1 VLHKRDLAVTVSPL
15 RFGRGGENLMVDT
28 PGAEAPSSPDITHVN
43 PSAEKTWMGHPRQLA
58 RLFSIEMWERFGFY
72 GMRALLVLYLVKHFL
87 LAQYQASGIV
97 GGYLSLVYLTPVIGG
112 WLADYYLGSKRSV
125 KWGALV
131 MALGYLLLCF
141 GGDQAKPYATIDGQR
156 YEVQVER
163 GGALLDSTDTKQWVV
178 AGGQRLAIHG
188 LPDGSVQLVADNGQ
202 VAKTVAKDS
211 FQPGAD
217 RSPFYL
223 TLMLVALSLIV
234 IGNGF
239 FKPNISTIVG
249 SLYKQGDRR
258 RDAGFTIFYMGIN
271 VGSIGSQILCPIF
284 VNWFGWWAGFAI
296 VVVGMLIG
304 YALIQFDGGR
314 LAGYGEPPE
323 RSGPDRTWLIYI
335 LSLASVP
342 LFWLIFRNVMTT
354 PEAAPGSGL
363 WGYIVATPFLGKV
376 LFITFLAA
384 VIGIPIWSWRV
395 GTKVEFQMMLAAIIL
410 VIFNVT
416 FWTLFEQAASS
427 LTLFADSNTTLELFG
442 FFISA
447 PQTQNFNPIT
457 IVVFAPI
464 MSWLWLSLAKK
475 GWEPSIQVKFGI
487 ALLLVGLGFVVLA
500 WSKSTANADFRVA
513 LWWLVLTYFLHSIAE
528 LCISPVGLSM
538 ITKLSIARVVGMMM
552 GVWFLSISI
561 GEYLAGAA
569 AQSASVQT
577 VGGQVTN
584 PQLALETYAHTFM
597 TGGEMTMIAGVI
609 LLAISPWL
617 KKLMHGVN

>member
-1 VLHKRDLAVTVSPL
+1 
-15 RFGRGGENLMVDT
+15 
-28 PGAEAPSSPDITHVN
+28 
-43 PSAEKTWMGHPRQLA
+43 MGHPRQLA

-87 LAQYQASGIV
+87 LEQYQASGIV

-131 MALGYLLLCF
+131 MAVGYLLLCF

-163 GGALLDSTDTKQWVV
+163 SGSLLDSTATKQWVV
-178 AGGQRLAIHG
+178 ADGQRLGIRG
-188 LPDGSVQLVADNGQ
+188 QPDGSVQLVAENGQ
-202 VAKTVAKDS
+202 VAKSVAKDA
-211 FQPGAD
+211 FKPGAE

-249 SLYKQGDRR
+249 SLYKKDDRR

-271 VGSIGSQILCPIF
+271 IGSIGSQILCPIF

-304 YALIQFDGGR
+304 YTLIQFDGGR
-314 LAGYGEPPE
+314 LAGYGEPPKRE
-323 RSGPDRTWLIYI
+323 GPDRAWLIYA
-335 LSLASVP
+335 LSIASVP
-342 LFWLIFRNVMTT
+342 LFWLIFRNVMNT
-354 PEAAPGSGL
+354 PEAEPGSGL

-384 VIGIPIWSWRV
+384 IIGIPIWSWKV
-395 GTKVEFQMMLAAIIL
+395 GTRVEFQMMLAAVIL

-442 FFISA
+442 IPISA

-457 IVVFAPI
+457 IVIFAPI
-464 MSWLWLSLAKK
+464 LSWLWLALAKK

-500 WSKSTANADFRVA
+500 WSRTTANADFRVA

-569 AQSASVQT
+569 AQAASVQT

-597 TGGEMTMIAGVI
+597 TGGELTMAAGVI

-617 KKLMHGVN
+617 RKLMHGVK

>member
-1 VLHKRDLAVTVSPL
+1 
-15 RFGRGGENLMVDT
+15 MVDT
-28 PGAEAPSSPDITHVN
+28 PGAEVPSSPDITHVD
-43 PSAEKTWMGHPRQLA
+43 PTAQKTWMGHPRQLA

-87 LAQYQASGIV
+87 LEQYQASGIV
-97 GGYLSLVYLTPVIGG
+97 GGYLSLVYLTPLIGG
-112 WLADYYLGSKRSV
+112 LLADQFLGSKRSV
-125 KWGALV
+125 KFGALV
-131 MALGYLLLCF
+131 MALGYLVLCF
-141 GGDQAKPYATIDGQR
+141 GGEQAKPYATIDGQR
-156 YEVQVER
+156 YDVQVAR
-163 GGALLDSTDTKQWVV
+163 GGSLLDSTDVKQSIVFN
-178 AGGQRLAIHG
+178 GQQLSIHG
-188 LPDGSVQLVADNGQ
+188 MPDGSIQLVGGNGQ
-202 VAKTVAKDS
+202 VTKTVAKDA
-211 FQPGAD
+211 FKPGAE

-223 TLMLVALSLIV
+223 TLMLMALGLIV

-271 VGSIGSQILCPIF
+271 IGSIGSQILCPIF
-284 VNWFGWWAGFAI
+284 VNLFGWWAGFAI

-304 YALIQFDGGR
+304 WALIQFDGGR

-323 RSGPDRTWLIYI
+323 RSGPDRAPLIYV
-335 LSLASVP
+335 LSLLSVP

-354 PEAAPGSGL
+354 PAAAEGTGV
-363 WGYIVATPFLGKV
+363 WGYILATPFLGKV
-376 LFITFLAA
+376 LFVTFLAA

-395 GTKVEFQMMLAAIIL
+395 GTRAEAQMMLAAIIL

-427 LTLFADSNTTLELFG
+427 LTLFADSNTTLHLFG
-442 FFISA
+442 FFVSA

-457 IVVFAPI
+457 IVLFAPVL
-464 MSWLWLSLAKK
+464 SWLWLALAKR

-500 WSKSTANADFRVA
+500 WSQGTANAAFRVS

-569 AQSASVQT
+569 AQAASVQT

-584 PQLALETYAHTFM
+584 PQVALQTYSHTFLV
-597 TGGEMTMIAGVI
+597 GGEMTMAAGVI

-617 KKLMHGVN
+617 RKLMHGVD

>member
-1 VLHKRDLAVTVSPL
+1 
-15 RFGRGGENLMVDT
+15 MVDT
-28 PGAEAPSSPDITHVN
+28 PGAEAPTSPDITHVD
-43 PSAEKTWMGHPRQLA
+43 PAAEKTWFGHPRQLA
-58 RLFSIEMWERFGFY
+58 WLFSIEAMERFGFY

-87 LAQYQASGIV
+87 LEQYQASGIV
-97 GGYLSLVYLTPVIGG
+97 GGFLSLVYLTPLIGG

-125 KWGALV
+125 KWGAMV
-131 MALGYLLLCF
+131 MGIGYLLLCF
-141 GGDQAKPYATIDGQR
+141 GGQQAQPYAKIDGQR
-156 YEVQVER
+156 YEVQVDR
-163 GGALLDSTDTKQWVV
+163 GKSLLDSTATTQSVV
-178 AGGQRLAIHG
+178 VNGQQLTIHG
-188 LPDGSVQLVADNGQ
+188 LPDGSVQLVAPNGQ
-202 VAKTVAKDS
+202 VGKTVAKNA
-211 FQPGAD
+211 FQPGAE

-271 VGSIGSQILCPIF
+271 LGSIGSQILSPIF
-284 VNWFGWWAGFAI
+284 VNLWGWWAGFAI
-296 VVVGMLIG
+296 VVLGMG
-304 YALIQFDGGR
+304 VAYALVEFDGGR
-314 LAGYGEPPE
+314 LDGYGEPPE
-323 RSGPDRTWLIYI
+323 RSGPDRAWLIYL
-335 LSLASVP
+335 LSIVSVP
-342 LFWLIFRNVMTT
+342 VFWAIFRNVMTS
-354 PEAAPGSGL
+354 PEAAAGSGV

-376 LFITFLAA
+376 LFVTFLAA
-384 VIGIPIWSWRV
+384 VIGIPIWSYKV
-395 GTKVEFQMMLAAIIL
+395 GTKQEFQMMLAAIIL
-410 VIFNVT
+410 VVFNVT

-427 LTLFADSNTTLELFG
+427 LTLFADSNTTLHLFG

-457 IVVFAPI
+457 IVIFAPI
-464 MSWLWLSLAKK
+464 MSWLWIWLSKR

-500 WSKSTANADFRVA
+500 WSTGTANADFRVA

-569 AQSASVQT
+569 AQAASVQT

-584 PQLALETYAHTFM
+584 PALALHTYAHTFM
-597 TGGEMTMIAGVI
+597 IGGESTMVAGVI

-617 KKLMHGVN
+617 KKIMHGVM

>member
-1 VLHKRDLAVTVSPL
+1 
-15 RFGRGGENLMVDT
+15 MVDT
-28 PGAEAPSSPDITHVN
+28 PGAEAPTSPDITHVD
-43 PSAEKTWMGHPRQLA
+43 PSAAKTWMGHPRQLA

-131 MALGYLLLCF
+131 MAAGYLLLCF

-163 GGALLDSTDTKQWVV
+163 GGSLLDSTKTKQWVV
-178 AGGQRLAIHG
+178 ADRQRLTIRG

-202 VAKTVAKDS
+202 VAKTIAKEA
-211 FQPGAD
+211 FQPGAT

-271 VGSIGSQILCPIF
+271 IGSIGSQILCPIF
-284 VNWFGWWAGFAI
+284 VDWFGWWAGFAI

-304 YALIQFDGGR
+304 YALVQFDGGR
-314 LAGYGEPPE
+314 LAGYGEPPK
-323 RSGPDRTWLIYI
+323 RSGPDRALLIYI
-335 LSLASVP
+335 LSIASVP
-342 LFWLIFRNVMTT
+342 LFWLVFRNVMNT
-354 PEAAPGSGL
+354 PEAAPGSGI

-376 LFITFLAA
+376 LFITFLGA
-384 VIGIPIWSWRV
+384 VIGIPIWSWRA
-395 GTKVEFQMMLAAIIL
+395 GSRVEFQMMLAAIIL

-442 FFISA
+442 IPISA

-457 IVVFAPI
+457 IVIFAPI
-464 MSWLWLSLAKK
+464 MSWLWIGLSKK

-500 WSKSTANADFRVA
+500 WSEGTANADFRVA

-569 AQSASVQT
+569 AQAASVQT
-577 VGGQVTN
+577 VGGEVTN
-584 PQLALETYAHTFM
+584 PQLALQTYAHTFM
-597 TGGEMTMIAGVI
+597 VGGKLTMIAGAI
-609 LLAISPWL
+609 LLAISPL
-617 KKLMHGVN
+617 LRKLMHGVK

>member
-1 VLHKRDLAVTVSPL
+1 
-15 RFGRGGENLMVDT
+15 MVDT
-28 PGAEAPSSPDITHVN
+28 PGAEVPTSPDITHVD

-131 MALGYLLLCF
+131 MAVGYLLLCF
-141 GGDQAKPYATIDGQR
+141 GGDQAKPYAKIEGQR

-163 GGALLDSTDTKQWVV
+163 GGSLLDSTETKQWVV
-178 AGGQRLAIHG
+178 ANGQRLTIHG
-188 LPDGSVQLVADNGQ
+188 MPDGSVQLVADNGQ
-202 VAKTVAKDS
+202 VAKTIAKDA
-211 FQPGAD
+211 FQPGAT

-271 VGSIGSQILCPIF
+271 IGSIGSQILCPIF
-284 VNWFGWWAGFAI
+284 VDWFGWWAGFAI

-314 LAGYGEPPE
+314 LAGYGEPPK
-323 RSGPDRTWLIYI
+323 RSGPDRALLIYI
-335 LSLASVP
+335 LSIASVP
-342 LFWLIFRNVMTT
+342 LFWLIFRNVMNT
-354 PEAAPGSGL
+354 PEAPAGSGL

-384 VIGIPIWSWRV
+384 VIGIPIWSWRA
-395 GTKVEFQMMLAAIIL
+395 GSRVEFQMMLAAIIL

-442 FFISA
+442 IPISA

-464 MSWLWLSLAKK
+464 MSWLWIALSKK

-500 WSKSTANADFRVA
+500 WSEGTANANFRVA

-569 AQSASVQT
+569 AQAASVQT
-577 VGGQVTN
+577 VGGEVTN
-584 PQLALETYAHTFM
+584 PQLALQTYAHTFM
-597 TGGEMTMIAGVI
+597 VGGEMTMIAGVI

-617 KKLMHGVN
+617 RKLMHGVK

>member
-1 VLHKRDLAVTVSPL
+1 
-15 RFGRGGENLMVDT
+15 MVDT
-28 PGAEAPSSPDITHVN
+28 PGAEAPTSPDITHVD
-43 PSAEKTWMGHPRQLA
+43 PAAEKTWLGHPRQLA
-58 RLFSIEMWERFGFY
+58 RLFSVEMWERFGFY
-72 GMRALLVLYLVKHFL
+72 GMRALLVLYLTKHFL
-87 LAQYQASGIV
+87 IADYQANGIV

-131 MALGYLLLCF
+131 MAVGYFLLCF
-141 GGDQAKPYATIDGQR
+141 GGQQATPYATIDGQR

-163 GGALLDSTDTKQWVV
+163 SGSVLDTKETKQWIV
-178 AGGQRLAIHG
+178 ANGQNLTIHG
-188 LPDGSVQLVADNGQ
+188 LPDGSVQLVGPNGQ
-202 VAKTVAKDS
+202 VAKTVAKNG
-211 FQPGAD
+211 FQPGAE
-217 RSPFYL
+217 RSPFYM

-249 SLYKQGDRR
+249 SLYGKGDRR
-258 RDAGFTIFYMGIN
+258 RDAGFTIFYWGIN
-271 VGSIGSQILCPIF
+271 IGSIGGQVLCPIF
-284 VNWFGWWAGFAI
+284 VSWFGWWAGFAV

-304 YALIQFDGGR
+304 YAMIQFDGGR

-323 RSGPDRTWLIYI
+323 RGGSDRAWLIYL
-335 LSLASVP
+335 LSIVSVP
-342 LFWLIFRNVMTT
+342 IFWAIFRNVMTT
-354 PEAAPGSGL
+354 PEAAAGSGL
-363 WGYIVATPFLGKV
+363 WGYIAATPFLGKV
-376 LFITFLAA
+376 LFLTFLAA
-384 VIGIPIWSWRV
+384 VIGIPIWSYKV
-395 GTKVEFQMMLAAIIL
+395 GNRQEFQMMLAAIIL
-410 VIFNVT
+410 VVFNVT

-427 LTLFADSNTTLELFG
+427 LTLFADRNTTLELFG
-442 FFISA
+442 IFVSA

-457 IVVFAPI
+457 IVIFAPI
-464 MSWLWLSLAKK
+464 MSWLWIWLSKR

-500 WSKSTANADFRVA
+500 WSTGTANADFRVA

-569 AQSASVQT
+569 AQAASVQT
-577 VGGQVTN
+577 VGGEVTN
-584 PQLALETYAHTFM
+584 PQLALHTYAHTFM
-597 TGGEMTMIAGVI
+597 IGGESTMVAGVI

-617 KKLMHGVN
+617 KKIMHGVM

>member
-1 VLHKRDLAVTVSPL
+1 
-15 RFGRGGENLMVDT
+15 MVDT
-28 PGAEAPSSPDITHVN
+28 PGAEAPSSPDITHVD

-97 GGYLSLVYLTPVIGG
+97 GGYLSLVYLTPLIGG
-112 WLADYYLGSKRSV
+112 LLADQYLGSKRSV

-131 MALGYLLLCF
+131 MAVGYLLLCF
-141 GGDQAKPYATIDGQR
+141 GGDQAKPYAVVDGQR

-163 GGALLDSTDTKQWVV
+163 GGALLDSKETKQWVI
-178 AGGQRLAIHG
+178 ADGQRLTIHG
-188 LPDGSVQLVADNGQ
+188 LPDGSVQLLANNGQ
-202 VAKTVAKDS
+202 VAKTVAKNA
-211 FQPGAD
+211 FEPGAE

-249 SLYKQGDRR
+249 SLYRQGDRR

-271 VGSIGSQILCPIF
+271 IGSIGSQVLCPFF
-284 VNWFGWWAGFAI
+284 VNWFGWWAGFGI

-314 LAGYGEPPE
+314 LAGYGEPPQ
-323 RSGPDRTWLIYI
+323 RSGPDRAWLIYL
-335 LSLASVP
+335 LSIASVP
-342 LFWLIFRNVMTT
+342 LFWLIFRNVMNS
-354 PEAAPGSGL
+354 PEAAPGSGI

-376 LFITFLAA
+376 LFATFLAA
-384 VIGIPIWSWRV
+384 IIGIPVWSWRV
-395 GTKVEFQMMLAAIIL
+395 GTRAELQMMVAAIIL

-442 FFISA
+442 IPISA

-457 IVVFAPI
+457 IVIFAPI
-464 MSWLWLSLAKK
+464 LSWLWLALAKK

-500 WSKSTANADFRVA
+500 WSRGTAGADFRVA

-584 PQLALETYAHTFM
+584 PQVALETYAHTFM
-597 TGGEMTMIAGVI
+597 VGGEMTMAAGVI

-617 KKLMHGVN
+617 KKLMHGVD

>member
-1 VLHKRDLAVTVSPL
+1 
-15 RFGRGGENLMVDT
+15 MVDT
-28 PGAEAPSSPDITHVN
+28 PGAEAPSSPDITHVDASN
-43 PSAEKTWMGHPRQLA
+43 QRTWLGHPRQLA
-58 RLFSIEMWERFGFY
+58 RLFSVEMWERFGFY
-72 GMRALLVLYLVKHFL
+72 GMRALLVLYLTKHFL
-87 LAQYQASGIV
+87 IADYQANGIV

-131 MALGYLLLCF
+131 MAVGYLLLCF
-141 GGDQAKPYATIDGQR
+141 GGDQAKPYATIEGQR
-156 YEVQVER
+156 YEIQVAR
-163 GGALLDSTDTKQWVV
+163 SGSVLDTKDTKQWLV
-178 AGGQRLAIHG
+178 ADGQRLTIRG
-188 LPDGSVQLVADNGQ
+188 LPDGSVQLVGDNGQ

-211 FQPGAD
+211 FQPGAE

-249 SLYKQGDRR
+249 TLYDKGDRR
-258 RDAGFTIFYMGIN
+258 RDAGFTIFYWGIN
-271 VGSIGSQILCPIF
+271 IGSIGGQILCPIF
-284 VNWFGWWAGFAI
+284 TTWFGWWAGFAV

-304 YALIQFDGGR
+304 YSLIQFDGGR

-323 RSGPDRTWLIYI
+323 RTGPDRAWVIYI
-335 LSLASVP
+335 LSLLSIP
-342 LFWLIFRNVMTT
+342 IFWLIFRNVMNTH
-354 PEAAPGSGL
+354 EAAAGSGL

-376 LFITFLAA
+376 LFVTFLAA
-384 VIGIPIWSWRV
+384 VIGIPIWSYRV
-395 GTKVEFQMMLAAIIL
+395 GNKAEFQMMLAAIIL
-410 VIFNVT
+410 VVFNVT

-427 LTLFADSNTTLELFG
+427 LTLFADRNTTLELFG
-442 FFISA
+442 IFVSA

-457 IVVFAPI
+457 IVIFAPI
-464 MSWLWLSLAKK
+464 MSWLWIALAKK
-475 GWEPSIQVKFGI
+475 GLEPSIQVKFGI
-487 ALLLVGLGFVVLA
+487 ALLLVGLGFVVLS
-500 WSKSTANADFRVA
+500 WSTATANADFRVA

-569 AQSASVQT
+569 AQAASVQT
-577 VGGQVTN
+577 VGGEVTN
-584 PQLALETYAHTFM
+584 PQLALQTYSHTFLI
-597 TGGEMTMIAGVI
+597 GGESTMVAGVI

-617 KKLMHGVN
+617 RKLMHGVK

>member
-1 VLHKRDLAVTVSPL
+1 
-15 RFGRGGENLMVDT
+15 MVDT
-28 PGAEAPSSPDITHVN
+28 PGAEAPSSPDITHVD

-97 GGYLSLVYLTPVIGG
+97 GGYLSLVYLTPLIGG
-112 WLADYYLGSKRSV
+112 LLADQYLGSKRSV

-131 MALGYLLLCF
+131 MAVGYLLLCF
-141 GGDQAKPYATIDGQR
+141 GGDQAKPYAVVDGQR

-163 GGALLDSTDTKQWVV
+163 GGALLDSKETKQWVV
-178 AGGQRLAIHG
+178 ADGQRLTIHG
-188 LPDGSVQLVADNGQ
+188 LPDGSVQLLANNGQ
-202 VAKTVAKDS
+202 VAKTVAKNA
-211 FQPGAD
+211 FEPGAE

-249 SLYKQGDRR
+249 SLYRQGDRR

-271 VGSIGSQILCPIF
+271 IGSIGSQVLCPFF
-284 VNWFGWWAGFAI
+284 VNWFGWWAGFGI

-314 LAGYGEPPE
+314 LAGYGEPPQ
-323 RSGPDRTWLIYI
+323 RSGPDRAWLIYL
-335 LSLASVP
+335 LSIASVP
-342 LFWLIFRNVMTT
+342 LFWLIFRNVMNS
-354 PEAAPGSGL
+354 PEAAPGSGI

-376 LFITFLAA
+376 LFATFLAA
-384 VIGIPIWSWRV
+384 IIGIPVWSWRV
-395 GTKVEFQMMLAAIIL
+395 GTKAELQMMVAAIIL

-442 FFISA
+442 IPISA

-457 IVVFAPI
+457 IVIFAPI
-464 MSWLWLSLAKK
+464 LSWLWLALAKK

-500 WSKSTANADFRVA
+500 WSRGTAGADFRVA

-584 PQLALETYAHTFM
+584 PQVALETYAHTFM
-597 TGGEMTMIAGVI
+597 VGGEMTMAAGVI

-617 KKLMHGVN
+617 KKLMHGVD

>member
-1 VLHKRDLAVTVSPL
+1 
-15 RFGRGGENLMVDT
+15 MVDT
-28 PGAEAPSSPDITHVN
+28 PGAEAPNSPDITHVN
-43 PSAEKTWMGHPRQLA
+43 ADSEKTWLGHPRQLA
-58 RLFSIEMWERFGFY
+58 RLFSVEMWERFGFY
-72 GMRALLVLYLVKHFL
+72 GMRALLVLYLTKHFL
-87 LAQYQASGIV
+87 IADYQANGIV

-125 KWGALV
+125 KWGAIV
-131 MALGYLLLCF
+131 MAVGYLLLCF
-141 GGDQAKPYATIDGQR
+141 GGQQAKPYAVVDGQK

-163 GGALLDSTDTKQWVV
+163 SGSVLDTKETRQWLVV
-178 AGGQRLAIHG
+178 NGQNLTIHG
-188 LPDGSVQLVADNGQ
+188 LPDGSVQLVGGNGQ
-202 VAKTVAKDS
+202 VAKTVAKNN
-211 FQPGAD
+211 FQPGAE

-249 SLYKQGDRR
+249 TLYDKGDRR
-258 RDAGFTIFYMGIN
+258 RDAGFTIFYWGIN
-271 VGSIGSQILCPIF
+271 IGSIGGQVLCPIF
-284 VNWFGWWAGFAI
+284 VSWFGWWAGFAV

-304 YALIQFDGGR
+304 YSLIQFDGGR

-323 RSGPDRTWLIYI
+323 RSGPDRAWLIYI
-335 LSLASVP
+335 LSLISVP
-342 LFWLIFRNVMTT
+342 IFWAIFRNVMTT
-354 PEAAPGSGL
+354 PEAAAGSGL
-363 WGYIVATPFLGKV
+363 WGYILATPFLGKV
-376 LFITFLAA
+376 LFVTFLAA
-384 VIGIPIWSWRV
+384 VIGIPIWSFRV
-395 GTKVEFQMMLAAIIL
+395 GNKVEFQMMLAAIIL
-410 VIFNVT
+410 VVFNVT

-427 LTLFADSNTTLELFG
+427 LTLFADRNTTLELFG
-442 FFISA
+442 IFVSA

-457 IVVFAPI
+457 IVIFAPI
-464 MSWLWLSLAKK
+464 MSWLWIWLSKR

-487 ALLLVGLGFVVLA
+487 ALLLVGLGFVVLS
-500 WSKSTANADFRVA
+500 WSTGTANADFRVA

-569 AQSASVQT
+569 AQAASVQT
-577 VGGQVTN
+577 IGGEVTN
-584 PQLALETYAHTFM
+584 PQLALQTYAHTFM
-597 TGGEMTMIAGVI
+597 VGGESTMVAGVI

-617 KKLMHGVN
+617 RKLMHGVM

>member
-1 VLHKRDLAVTVSPL
+1 
-15 RFGRGGENLMVDT
+15 MVDT
-28 PGAEAPSSPDITHVN
+28 PGAEAPSSPDITHVD
-43 PSAEKTWMGHPRQLA
+43 PTAEKTWMGHPRQLA
-58 RLFSIEMWERFGFY
+58 RLFSVEMWERFGFY

-87 LAQYQASGIV
+87 LEQYQASGIV

-131 MALGYLLLCF
+131 MAAGYLLLCF

-156 YEVQVER
+156 YEVQVDR
-163 GGALLDSTDTKQWVV
+163 GKSLLDSTDTKQWVV
-178 AGGQRLAIHG
+178 ANGQKLQIHG
-188 LPDGSVQLVADNGQ
+188 MPDGSVQLLSPTGQ
-202 VAKTVAKDS
+202 VATTVAKQD
-211 FQPGAD
+211 FQPGAE

-223 TLMLVALSLIV
+223 TLMLFALSLIV

-271 VGSIGSQILCPIF
+271 IGSIGSQILCPIF
-284 VNWFGWWAGFAI
+284 ANWFGWWAGFAI

-304 YALIQFDGGR
+304 YALMQFDGGR
-314 LAGYGEPPE
+314 LAGYGEPPKRE
-323 RSGPDRTWLIYI
+323 GPDRALLIYVLSI
-335 LSLASVP
+335 LSAP
-342 LFWLIFRNVMTT
+342 LFWLIFRNVMNT
-354 PEAAPGSGL
+354 PEAPAGSGL

-376 LFITFLAA
+376 LFLTFLAA
-384 VIGIPIWSWRV
+384 VIGIPIWSWKV

-427 LTLFADSNTTLELFG
+427 LTLFADSNTTLHLFG
-442 FFISA
+442 FFVSA

-457 IVVFAPI
+457 IVIFAPI
-464 MSWLWLSLAKK
+464 LSWFWLWLAKR

-487 ALLLVGLGFVVLA
+487 ALLLVGLGFVILA
-500 WSKSTANADFRVA
+500 WSKTTAGADARVA

-569 AQSASVQT
+569 AQAASVQT

-584 PQLALETYAHTFM
+584 PQLALESYAHTFLV
-597 TGGEMTMIAGVI
+597 GGETTMVAGVI

-617 KKLMHGVN
+617 RKLMHGVK

>member
-1 VLHKRDLAVTVSPL
+1 
-15 RFGRGGENLMVDT
+15 MVDT
-28 PGAEAPSSPDITHVN
+28 PGAEAPSSPDITHVQ
-43 PSAEKTWMGHPRQLA
+43 SADEKTWMGHPRQLA
-58 RLFSIEMWERFGFY
+58 RLFSVEMWERFGFY

-87 LAQYQASGIV
+87 LEQYQASGIV
-97 GGYLSLVYLTPVIGG
+97 GGYLSLVYLTPLIGG

-131 MALGYLLLCF
+131 MAAGYLMLCF
-141 GGDQAKPYATIDGQR
+141 GGQEAKPYATIDGQR
-156 YEVQVER
+156 YEVQVDH
-163 GGALLDSTDTKQWVV
+163 GASLLDSTDTKQWLIEN
-178 AGGQRLAIHG
+178 GQKLQIHG
-188 LPDGSVQLVADNGQ
+188 LPDGSVQLLTPNGQ
-202 VAKTVAKDS
+202 VASTVAKQD
-211 FQPGAD
+211 FQPGAE
-217 RSPFYL
+217 RSPFYV
-223 TLMLVALSLIV
+223 TLMLFALSLIV

-271 VGSIGSQILCPIF
+271 IGSIGSQILCPIF
-284 VNWFGWWAGFAI
+284 ADWFGWWAGFAI

-304 YALIQFDGGR
+304 YAMMQFDGGR
-314 LAGYGEPPE
+314 LAGYGEPPQ
-323 RSGPDRTWLIYI
+323 RSGPDRAVLIYVLSI
-335 LSLASVP
+335 LAAPV
-342 LFWLIFRNVMTT
+342 FWLIFRNVMNT
-354 PEAAPGSGL
+354 PEAAAGSGL

-376 LFITFLAA
+376 LFLTFLAA
-384 VIGIPIWSWRV
+384 VIGIPVWSWKA
-395 GTKVEFQMMLAAIIL
+395 GTRAEAQMMLAAIIL

-416 FWTLFEQAASS
+416 FWALFEQAASS
-427 LTLFADSNTTLELFG
+427 LTLFADSNTTLHLFG
-442 FFISA
+442 FFVSA

-457 IVVFAPI
+457 IVIFAPI
-464 MSWLWLSLAKK
+464 LSWFWLALAKRN
-475 GWEPSIQVKFGI
+475 WEPSIQVKFGI
-487 ALLLVGLGFVVLA
+487 ALLLVGLGFVILA
-500 WSKSTANADFRVA
+500 WSKVTAGPDARVA

-569 AQSASVQT
+569 AQAASVQT

-584 PQLALETYAHTFM
+584 PQLALESYAHTFM
-597 TGGEMTMIAGVI
+597 VGGETTMVAGVI

-617 KKLMHGVN
+617 RKIMHGVK

>member
-1 VLHKRDLAVTVSPL
+1 
-15 RFGRGGENLMVDT
+15 MVDT
-28 PGAEAPSSPDITHVN
+28 PGAEAPNSPDITHVD
-43 PSAEKTWMGHPRQLA
+43 PSAEKTWLGHPRQLA
-58 RLFSIEMWERFGFY
+58 RLFSVEMWERFGFY
-72 GMRALLVLYLVKHFL
+72 GMRALLVLYLTKHFL
-87 LAQYQASGIV
+87 IADFHANGIV

-141 GGDQAKPYATIDGQR
+141 GGQQARPFATVNGQR
-156 YEVQVER
+156 YDVQVER
-163 GGALLDSTDTKQWVV
+163 GGSVLDTKETRQWLVV
-178 AGGQRLAIHG
+178 NGQQLTIHG
-188 LPDGSVQLVADNGQ
+188 LPDGSVQLVTPNGQ
-202 VAKTVAKDS
+202 VAQTVAKNN

-217 RSPFYL
+217 QSPFFL

-249 SLYKQGDRR
+249 TLYDKGDRR
-258 RDAGFTIFYMGIN
+258 RDAGFTIFYWGIN
-271 VGSIGSQILCPIF
+271 IGSIGGQVLCPIF
-284 VNWFGWWAGFAI
+284 VGWFGWWAGFAV

-323 RSGPDRTWLIYI
+323 RVGPDRAWLIFLLSI
-335 LSLASVP
+335 LSVP
-342 LFWLIFRNVMTT
+342 IFWAIFRNVMNA
-354 PEAAPGSGL
+354 PEAAAGTGL
-363 WGYIVATPFLGKV
+363 WGYILATPFLGKV
-376 LFITFLAA
+376 LFVTFLAA
-384 VIGIPIWSWRV
+384 VIGIPIWSYKV
-395 GTKVEFQMMLAAIIL
+395 GTKTEFQMMLAAIIL
-410 VIFNVT
+410 VVFNVT

-427 LTLFADSNTTLELFG
+427 LTLFADRNTTLELFG
-442 FFISA
+442 IFVSA

-457 IVVFAPI
+457 IVIFAPI
-464 MSWLWLSLAKK
+464 MSWLWIWLSKR

-500 WSKSTANADFRVA
+500 WSTGTANADFRVA

-569 AQSASVQT
+569 AQAASVQT
-577 VGGQVTN
+577 VGGEVTN
-584 PQLALETYAHTFM
+584 PALALHTYAHTFM
-597 TGGEMTMIAGVI
+597 IGGESTMVAGVI

-617 KKLMHGVN
+617 KKIMHGVM